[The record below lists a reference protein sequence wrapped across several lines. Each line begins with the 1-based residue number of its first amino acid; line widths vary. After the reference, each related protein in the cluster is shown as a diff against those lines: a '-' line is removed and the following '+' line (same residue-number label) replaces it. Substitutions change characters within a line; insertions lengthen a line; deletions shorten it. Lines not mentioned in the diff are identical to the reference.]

1 MTRNIS
7 IDKPVTWQLAG
18 IEINASETRP
28 EGSGPFPAV
37 IMVAGS
43 GPTDRNWTTPLLPG
57 TNGSAAL
64 LARALT
70 DLGYITLRYDK
81 SASGAQGPENAQR
94 MAGKFSMQSH
104 LEELAGG
111 VKLLAGNPD
120 VNPGRIFVLTNS
132 EGAIHAL
139 NYQTQAPDNAFAG
152 LVLTAPPARPVGV
165 VARWQIEAQLKAM
178 PDGEKWLAAYDAIMV
193 DFTAGREVKVDDSMP
208 EWLRGTLLGITSP
221 MNQPFAR
228 ELWQADPAALL
239 ASGLRAYLDRHRQEG
254 SPGRLAGGW

>member
-1 MTRNIS
+1 
-7 IDKPVTWQLAG
+7 
-18 IEINASETRP
+18 
-28 EGSGPFPAV
+28 
-37 IMVAGS
+37 MVAGS

-81 SASGAQGPENAQR
+81 AASGAQGPENAQR

-111 VKLLAGNPD
+111 VRLLADNPD
-120 VNPGRIFVLTNS
+120 VDSERIFVLTNS

-139 NYQTQAPDNAFAG
+139 NYQTQAPDPAFAG

-165 VARWQIEAQLKAM
+165 VARWQIEGQLKAM
-178 PDGEKWLAAYDAIMV
+178 PDGEKWLAAYDAVML
-193 DFTAGREVKVDDSMP
+193 DFTAGREVKVDENLP
-208 EWLRGTLLGITSP
+208 EWLRLTLLGITNP

-228 ELWQADPAALL
+228 ELWLADPAALF
-239 ASGLRAYLDRHRQEG
+239 ATVVRAHFDRHR
-254 SPGRLAGGW
+254 